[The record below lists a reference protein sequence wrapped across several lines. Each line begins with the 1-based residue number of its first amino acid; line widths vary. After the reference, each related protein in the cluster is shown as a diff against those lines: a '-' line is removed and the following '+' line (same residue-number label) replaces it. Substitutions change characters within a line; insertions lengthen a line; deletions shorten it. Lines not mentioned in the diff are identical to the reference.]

1 MCAGGR
7 ESGMCVCVWDGVLV
21 GDVSADHMLQCLH
34 MFACIPPHDAR
45 ACTCIHVYAEASAL
59 TRTHIRNGLL
69 QFADKLQQPLDNL
82 PSWAEFAAG
91 GVGGFF
97 QVANANACA
106 HHLLVDGLASCFV
119 PSVGE

>member
-1 MCAGGR
+1 M
-7 ESGMCVCVWDGVLV
+7 
-21 GDVSADHMLQCLH
+21 
-34 MFACIPPHDAR
+34 PPHNAR
-45 ACTCIHVYAEASAL
+45 ACTCIQVYAQASAL
-59 TRTHIRNGLL
+59 TRTHIRNALL
-69 QFADKLQQPLDNL
+69 QFADKLKQPLDNL

-97 QVANANACA
+97 QVASADACA